1 LGDDVFWSAD
11 CSVTGEGA
19 RKPMIG
25 WKLLAN
31 LFPGTRRFVLGA
43 LFSEPDRWW
52 SVSELS
58 IRAGSSA
65 KSTRPYI
72 SKLQSCG
79 LLRTKH
85 EHGQAWFQAD
95 RSCPVYAELTSM
107 MVKLSAES
115 GGATILVVED
125 QPATAQVTRILLESW
140 GYRVLETHQPEEARR
155 VFDEQPEIHLLL
167 SDVNMPGMS
176 GGELASEL
184 RRLKPDLAVVL
195 MSGDLGADGAPQGCS
210 FLQKPFNPGGLARI
224 VRRELERNVPRINA
238 SSH

>member
-1 LGDDVFWSAD
+1 MS
-11 CSVTGEGA
+11 EGT
-19 RKPMIG
+19 RKSMIG

-31 LFPGTRRFVLGA
+31 LFPGARRFILGA

-52 SVSELS
+52 SVSELAV
-58 IRAGSSA
+58 RAGSST

-72 SKLQSCG
+72 SKLESCG
-79 LLRTKH
+79 LLRTRH

-95 RSCPVYAELTSM
+95 QSCPIYAELASM

-140 GYRVLETHQPEEARR
+140 GYRVLETHRPEEAMR
-155 VFDEQPEIHLLL
+155 VFGEQPEIHLLL
-167 SDVNMPGMS
+167 SDVNMPGMN

-184 RRLKPDLAVVL
+184 RRLKPDLPVVF
-195 MSGDLGADGAPQGCS
+195 MSGDSGPDGAPQRCS
-210 FLQKPFNPGGLARI
+210 FLQKPFNPSGLARI
-224 VRRELERNVPRINA
+224 VRRELERSVPRINA